1 MFQPEKM
8 ADNLTRAERRTADN
22 RLSEETIIADD
33 LLTEERLRIRD
44 FTLPY
49 SSMGLTV
56 LTLVGLPHVR
66 HPYFILPYS
75 SMGLSVLTVVGLPH
89 FRPPDFTI
97 LCYTIGIC
105 VLTLVGL
112 RYLMFVSLIEVI
124 LQFIPEDLL
133 NTFSISFSR
142 VLAESSSGLT

>member
-1 MFQPEKM
+1 MDITVPLMFQPEKM

-49 SSMGLTV
+49 SSMGL
-56 LTLVGLPHVR
+56 
-66 HPYFILPYS
+66 
-75 SMGLSVLTVVGLPH
+75 SVLTVIGLPH
-89 FRPPDFTI
+89 FRHPDFTI